1 MKYCRKCGAKM
12 TDDALFCSKCG
23 CKVIEPKDLDVTED
37 AAENEQAE
45 GNESANTPDLDL
57 QPVVSQPVKSVSEEK
72 SETKS
77 SYGRTR
83 VQYSTPSNTP
93 PLLDELSSMYKNIS
107 RSSLIL
113 SIVDMIGTIDW
124 ILLGIAFVSWD
135 RLLIPG
141 ILFIIYGV
149 GMWVAAVMNFKE
161 YLKARKVSNQL
172 HTDPLQTLGEVIDT
186 FRYEAENEK
195 LFRSLSTVDTVN
207 IFFRFYNV
215 GKYMIKYRCINDY
228 LSENKDSL
236 DIILK
241 AYSQKSVQSNNPDE
255 ELRKQKE
262 AFSVQPK
269 TDYQKKLKIRIRAII
284 VGIILIILIPV
295 LIVLNKAMRDP
306 EYAKYIGEKYGH
318 TNTATQQPAKL
329 QSYTAEEFINRYNE
343 LALSS
348 GKAIETFSFSDA
360 TKEKDDDDIELSYY
374 RFIYDNGTKVLD
386 LCLENNDYSGK
397 INIVIFHYY
406 INEEHNSEYPY
417 EVANAITT
425 FTDNISFAD
434 ACSVC
439 EKAVAHD
446 EYSDSSISGI
456 ELYHRID
463 KSGDYENWIIVL
475 SDSESTSNQTDIKTE
490 ESSMV
495 SEKETSTVQES
506 EVSKVKETSEAS
518 QKQESSK
525 SDSKKTIYPQGIY
538 DRVVEILYE
547 SAYDDMYLE
556 YSFGHI
562 IGSDNLFLFVNHG
575 YTTASKRIS
584 AYEITTD
591 SVYLVAGGFTG
602 GPAFLYVNEKGQV
615 GTYYAYQGYC
625 CYGMVTYEYGGVNVK
640 WEYSSDESSML
651 SEYPPVPGESLSLV
665 PVRDLSLA
673 KEILLG
679 KTESDSEVQYPDE
692 TLYSQKLFY
701 YNGII
706 YYTSNFSGMGVS
718 EGELDLSVLGENY
731 KPLPV
736 IDYYDTENTVRKI
749 DVDSFII
756 INDVIYFT
764 DQEPGSDSPPA
775 KLYKM
780 NLDGSCLCLLDEDV
794 AVGFY
799 YKDKKIYYT
808 SNMSI
813 GYSESKISRST
824 YTYNPSSQEKERD
837 YDNGI
842 DLSSADTI
850 FNGQS
855 PVLFHDGFYYRSY
868 ESVMVDDKTYYTVY
882 YRMDKKTGEA
892 QIVGF
897 ANPNLGGNL

>member
-1 MKYCRKCGAKM
+1 
-12 TDDALFCSKCG
+12 
-23 CKVIEPKDLDVTED
+23 
-37 AAENEQAE
+37 
-45 GNESANTPDLDL
+45 
-57 QPVVSQPVKSVSEEK
+57 
-72 SETKS
+72 
-77 SYGRTR
+77 
-83 VQYSTPSNTP
+83 
-93 PLLDELSSMYKNIS
+93 
-107 RSSLIL
+107 
-113 SIVDMIGTIDW
+113 
-124 ILLGIAFVSWD
+124 
-135 RLLIPG
+135 
-141 ILFIIYGV
+141 
-149 GMWVAAVMNFKE
+149 
-161 YLKARKVSNQL
+161 
-172 HTDPLQTLGEVIDT
+172 
-186 FRYEAENEK
+186 
-195 LFRSLSTVDTVN
+195 
-207 IFFRFYNV
+207 
-215 GKYMIKYRCINDY
+215 
-228 LSENKDSL
+228 
-236 DIILK
+236 
-241 AYSQKSVQSNNPDE
+241 
-255 ELRKQKE
+255 
-262 AFSVQPK
+262 
-269 TDYQKKLKIRIRAII
+269 
-284 VGIILIILIPV
+284 
-295 LIVLNKAMRDP
+295 MREP
-306 EYAKYIGEKYGH
+306 EYANYIGEKYGH
-318 TNTATQQPAKL
+318 TNTATQQNSKI
-329 QSYTAEEFINRYNE
+329 QSYTAEEFINKYNE
-343 LALSS
+343 LASYFDGVVDTFDYS
-348 GKAIETFSFSDA
+348 TGKKEKHKDSLWIYSFSDSR
-360 TKEKDDDDIELSYY
+360 KEKALSLMVDCSSTSEKVVSVSMSFYISEDDDPVY
-374 RFIYDNGTKVLD
+374 RYD
-386 LCLENNDYSGK
+386 
-397 INIVIFHYY
+397 
-406 INEEHNSEYPY
+406 
-417 EVANAITT
+417 VANAITV
-425 FTDNISFAD
+425 FIKNLPLAD
-434 ACSVC
+434 ASAAC
-439 EKAVAHD
+439 EQTVEKG
-446 EYSDSSISGI
+446 EYTDSQIAGITLYYEKDSS
-456 ELYHRID
+456 YNT
-463 KSGDYENWIIVL
+463 ENWFILL
-475 SDSESTSNQTDIKTE
+475 SGEDSTTVQSSNQTDIRTE
-490 ESSMV
+490 ESSRV

-718 EGELDLSVLGENY
+718 EGVLDLSVLGENY

-824 YTYNPSSQEKERD
+824 YTYNLSSQEKERD

-850 FNGQS
+850 FKGQS

-892 QIVGF
+892 QIVGL